1 MSAKPV
7 WECRKHGEIYQI
19 SAIVR
24 DGESVYRA
32 CQSVSQSELDN
43 AWYPDL
49 LIESSIV
56 QTNNSLCDMI
66 AAISSPENNSQ

>member
-1 MSAKPV
+1 MKYPV
-7 WECRKHGEIYQI
+7 WECSKHCGIYQI
-19 SAIVR
+19 SAIFR

-32 CQSVSQSELDN
+32 CQSLSQSELDN

-56 QTNNSLCDMI
+56 QASNSLYSMI
-66 AAISSPENNSQ
+66 EDSK